1 MHRLVLAAAVAL
13 VTALPGCTQAQVMAS
28 EHGMV
33 QQRVDGTTITI
44 QYYRPERRGRD
55 NLFGGVVKWGS
66 TWTPGANW
74 ATTIDVD
81 HDVKIDGHALA
92 KGKYSIWMVPRQG
105 DWTVIFSTV
114 WKRFHVQGPDPSAPQ
129 VKFTVKPDSTP
140 MVDVLTF
147 SFPAVEPDATTLL
160 FQWGTTAVQLHIEVP
175 PSNAPPP
182 PDSASEAGR
191 RLVLHA

>member
-1 MHRLVLAAAVAL
+1 MRRLLFAATLAL
-13 VTALPGCTQAQVMAS
+13 VTALPACAPAQVMAS

-44 QYYRPERRGRD
+44 EYYRPQRRGRD

-81 HDVKIDGHALA
+81 HDVRIDGHALA
-92 KGKYSIWMVPRQG
+92 KGRYSIWMVPQPTA
-105 DWTVIFSTV
+105 WTVILSTA

-129 VKFTVKPDSTP
+129 VTFTVTPDSTP

-147 SFPAVEPDATTLL
+147 SFPAVAPDSTTLL
-160 FQWGTTAVQLHIEVP
+160 LQWGTTAVPLHIAVT
-175 PSNAPPP
+175 PSNAAAPTG
-182 PDSASEAGR
+182 E
-191 RLVLHA
+191 

>member
-1 MHRLVLAAAVAL
+1 MRRLVLAAALAL
-13 VTALPGCTQAQVMAS
+13 VTALPGRAHAQVMAS

-44 QYYRPERRGRD
+44 EYYRPQRRGRA

-81 HDVKIDGHALA
+81 HDVKIDGHPLA
-92 KGKYSIWMVPRQG
+92 KGKYSVWMVPQPN
-105 DWTVIFSTV
+105 DWTVILSSV

-129 VKFTVKPDSTP
+129 VKFDVTPDSTP
-140 MVDVLTF
+140 MTDVLTF

-160 FQWGTTAVQLHIEVP
+160 LQWGTVAVPLRIEVP
-175 PSNAPPP
+175 PSNQAAPTG
-182 PDSASEAGR
+182 E
-191 RLVLHA
+191 

>member
-1 MHRLVLAAAVAL
+1 MRRLALATALAL
-13 VTALPGCTQAQVMAS
+13 VTALPAGAHAQVMAS

-44 QYYRPERRGRD
+44 EYYRPQRRGRN
-55 NLFGGVVKWGS
+55 NLFGGVVQWGS

-92 KGKYSIWMVPRQG
+92 KGKYSIWMVPQSNA
-105 DWTVIFSTV
+105 WTVIFSTA
-114 WKRFHVQGPDPSAPQ
+114 WKRFHVQGPDASAPQ
-129 VKFTVKPDSTP
+129 VKFDVKPDSTP

-147 SFPAVEPDATTLL
+147 SFPDVAPDSTTLVM
-160 FQWGTTAVQLHIEVP
+160 QWGTTAVPLHIEVP
-175 PSNAPPP
+175 ASNQAPPP
-182 PDSASEAGR
+182 GA
-191 RLVLHA
+191 

>member
-1 MHRLVLAAAVAL
+1 MRRFALAAALAL
-13 VTALPGCTQAQVMAS
+13 GTTLPAGAHAQVMAS

-44 QYYRPERRGRD
+44 EYYRPQRRGRD
-55 NLFGGVVKWGS
+55 HLFGGVVKWGS

-92 KGKYSIWMVPRQG
+92 KGKYSIWMVPQA
-105 DWTVIFSTV
+105 DEWTVILSTV

-129 VKFTVKPDSTP
+129 VTFAVKPDSTP

-147 SFPAVEPDATTLL
+147 SFPAVEADATTLL
-160 FQWGTTAVQLHIEVP
+160 FQWGTTAVPLHIDVP
-175 PSNAPPP
+175 PSNATAPTG
-182 PDSASEAGR
+182 E
-191 RLVLHA
+191 